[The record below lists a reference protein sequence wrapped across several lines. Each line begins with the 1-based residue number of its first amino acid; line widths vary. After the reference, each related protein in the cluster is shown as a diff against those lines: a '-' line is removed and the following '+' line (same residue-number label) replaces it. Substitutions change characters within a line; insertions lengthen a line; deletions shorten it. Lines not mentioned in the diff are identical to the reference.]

1 MSRKHRTSS
10 DAFEIAE
17 GEDHTGHLTL
27 SDAGDPFNFLSWKGQ
42 QSARSPQKHP
52 ADSSPVFLPVRR
64 RPMAI
69 GGADDANIMVG
80 TEFAGDNGWL
90 AELLATWSCKLL

>member
-1 MSRKHRTSS
+1 
-10 DAFEIAE
+10 
-17 GEDHTGHLTL
+17 
-27 SDAGDPFNFLSWKGQ
+27 
-42 QSARSPQKHP
+42 
-52 ADSSPVFLPVRR
+52 VRR